1 MDINS
6 VKDKYDSLNKELRQA
21 LSRMERTDKVLVI
34 REAIKDLQTIC
45 PHNNGSFDFS
55 NNDECPYCGK
65 KFKG

>member
-21 LSRMERTDKVLVI
+21 LSRMERTDKVLII

>member
-21 LSRMERTDKVLVI
+21 LSRMERTDKVLII

-65 KFKG
+65 KFRK

>member
-34 REAIKDLQTIC
+34 REAIKDLQTLC

-65 KFKG
+65 KFRK

>member
-6 VKDKYDSLNKELRQA
+6 VKDKYDNLNKELRQA

-65 KFKG
+65 KFRK

>member
-6 VKDKYDSLNKELRQA
+6 VKNKYDSLNKELRQA

-34 REAIKDLQTIC
+34 REAIKDLQMIC

>member
-65 KFKG
+65 KFRK

>member
-6 VKDKYDSLNKELRQA
+6 DKDKYDSLNKELRQA
-21 LSRMERTDKVLVI
+21 LSRMERTDRDLII
-34 REAIKDLQTIC
+34 REAIADLETIC

>member
-21 LSRMERTDKVLVI
+21 LSRMERTDKVFVI

-65 KFKG
+65 KFRK